1 MSSSRRASFPYAA
14 SVALRFMGMMNCSM
28 NCAGAGI
35 VSFAVVF
42 SSSKDCTKRKCST
55 KGCSPASEIFP
66 VR

>member
-1 MSSSRRASFPYAA
+1 MSSSRRASLSYAA

-35 VSFAVVF
+35 VSFAVVL
-42 SSSKDCTKRKCST
+42 SPSKDWTKRKCST
-55 KGCSPASEIFP
+55 NGCSPASETFP